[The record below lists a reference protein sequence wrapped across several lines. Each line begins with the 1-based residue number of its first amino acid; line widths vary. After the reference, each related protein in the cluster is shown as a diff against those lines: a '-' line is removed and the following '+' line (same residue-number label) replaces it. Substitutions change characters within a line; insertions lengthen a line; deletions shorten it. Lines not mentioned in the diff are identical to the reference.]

1 MRHYINIISALILA
15 ALAGN
20 SCVKESV
27 AAIGG
32 EGEPV
37 ELTLDVT
44 SRALDKVIVKS
55 WDPNDE
61 DEAKVNDLR
70 VYIFSESGSLVGY
83 KYFGKA
89 DLNFSAD
96 LDSDNGYNSSA
107 TLTGIKTKTG
117 TAYIYAI
124 ANAITSQYQVTETDA
139 KEITNIDETDLSSS
153 NLTREN
159 FLAATYSRQAG
170 SYDPRDNTF
179 LMSGY
184 VNNGKPVT
192 IRRKTGGTGVAE
204 IVSPTEDKDKRLK
217 LFKVFSKNKLTIET
231 GNDAA
236 GNPISFDPDY
246 MEIHNVPKTVALLPD
261 GTTDASDFETFERVV
276 LDEKYLNFYLPENLQ
291 SKNKKNTSSVWN
303 DREKNTYSA
312 AGDKSF
318 VNAPDNA
325 TYLVVH
331 GRYRAGDHVGNVA
344 YTIHLGDFGNNGS
357 PDPLDNFDVCRN
369 FSYQYTLKIN
379 GVNNFIAE
387 AKKEGDGTSAK
398 DDPGS
403 EGIVIKTTAA
413 GMLHADCHYEARVMK
428 FNKAEVKGLIDN
440 NFGYILKIHTIFGE
454 SECLIVA
461 ADSVYE
467 ATQYYLDKSS
477 GKVPTP
483 LTKINTD
490 GTLANPS
497 RLLVGGAGEADF
509 NWVHF
514 VKNTGADPSS
524 SPSDSP
530 GCRITSNHT
539 KQNVCAY
546 PGTDKTMNVFQFL
559 KELYVAASTNNTNG
573 FFDSDG
579 NVYVTCFI
587 DENYYADREWTKY
600 ANQTDSRRLYFANDF
615 QLSKDGKSSYAEAKY
630 VIEQNSIWTFYELD
644 SNLKPYGVETI
655 SEEEE
660 IENFSVNYSGYSSSY
675 KDDWKGYTVASNY
688 YEANRLYTPR
698 GAIKIRSAS
707 TSEPAKQ
714 DLYTDAYRA
723 CMSRNRDENGNGKI
737 DAGEVK
743 WYLATVDQYKG
754 LWIGESELPT
764 QAKLFEPTDE
774 NWGKLDEAVKKA
786 IKDNT
791 NTNKALSPW
800 HFYTASEQAVFWP
813 EEGASTSRYDQRRA
827 LASKVRCVRTL
838 ESKGPGLEDPS
849 DFYDAPVKNA
859 DGSWDITLR
868 INKHAAR
875 DFQSAAVPS
884 TLERGEGSQN
894 LVSRKFR
901 VDADNLRDKFTRDKI
916 TSSSDA
922 SDMLIKGDAD
932 VCWSA
937 KEGTPD
943 APWRVP
949 NQKELLVMS
958 VVASNGANDLAL
970 SCDTFLWSNTYFTG
984 LVKNYKEKF
993 NGHSALTA
1001 MYKSSSVNDYK
1012 GVGLVMLKSKQFTI
1026 SPGKEPQ
1033 WGFNNTTREGNVR
1046 CIRDVK

>member
-70 VYIFSESGSLVGY
+70 VYIFSESGALVGY

-96 LDSDNGYNSSA
+96 LDSKEGYNSSA

-184 VNNGKPVT
+184 VNNGSPVT

-204 IVSPTEDKDKRLK
+204 IVSPTDDKDKRLK
-217 LFKVFSKNKLTIET
+217 LFKVFSKNKLTVET

-236 GNPISFDPDY
+236 GNAISFDPDY

-291 SKNKKNTSSVWN
+291 SKNKKNTISVWN
-303 DREKNTYSA
+303 DREKNTYSD
-312 AGDKSF
+312 AGKSF

-331 GRYRAGDHVGNVA
+331 GRYRAGSYVGNVA

-357 PDPLDNFDVCRN
+357 LDNFDVCRN

-387 AKKEGDGTSAK
+387 AKKEGDGTIAK

-413 GMLHADCHYEARVMK
+413 GMLHADCHYEARVMI

-454 SECLIVA
+454 SECLIVTG
-461 ADSVYE
+461 DGVYE

-483 LTKINTD
+483 LTTFNTD
-490 GTLANPS
+490 GTLADPS
-497 RLLVGGAGEADF
+497 RLLVGKAGEADF

-514 VKNTGADPSS
+514 VKNTGAAPSS
-524 SPSDSP
+524 SPSNSP

-546 PGTDKTMNVFQFL
+546 PGTDKTMSVFQFL
-559 KELYVAASTNNTNG
+559 KKLYVAASTNNANDG

-600 ANQTDSRRLYFANDF
+600 ANQTDSRRLYIANDF

-630 VIEQNSIWTFYELD
+630 VIEQNSIWTFYRLD
-644 SNLKPYGVETI
+644 NSLKPYGVETI

-660 IENFSVNYSGYSSSY
+660 IENFSVNYSGYSSY
-675 KDDWKGYTVASNY
+675 QDNWNGYTVASKY
-688 YEANRLYTPR
+688 YKDNSLYTPDN
-698 GAIKIRSAS
+698 AIKIRSAS
-707 TSEPAKQ
+707 ASDPAKQ

-737 DAGEVK
+737 DDVEVK

-754 LWIGESELPT
+754 LWIGESVLPT
-764 QAKLFEPTDE
+764 DAKLFQPVES
-774 NWGKLDEAVKKA
+774 NWKKLNEKYVTSSNDGLK
-786 IKDNT
+786 
-791 NTNKALSPW
+791 LW
-800 HFYTASEQAVFWP
+800 HFFTASTQAVFWP
-813 EEGASTSRYDQRRA
+813 EEGASTSPWGADWSK
-827 LASKVRCVRTL
+827 ASKVRCVRTL
-838 ESKGPGLEDPS
+838 ESNRDGRKDP
-849 DFYDAPVKNA
+849 DVFYDAPVKNA
-859 DGSWDITLR
+859 DGSYDITLR
-868 INKHAAR
+868 VNKGAGR
-875 DFQSAAVPS
+875 DFQSGPVPC
-884 TLERGEGSQN
+884 TLERGEATQN
-894 LVSRKFR
+894 KVSRKFR
-901 VDADNLRDKFTRDKI
+901 VDSGNLAGTFKRAQI
-916 TSSSDA
+916 TSSTSSPDV
-922 SDMLIKGDAD
+922 LVKEDAD
-932 VCWSA
+932 VCWNKKNGSA
-937 KEGTPD
+937 DE
-943 APWRVP
+943 PWRVP

-958 VVASNGANDLAL
+958 VVASNNDNTFNL
-970 SCDTFLWSNTYFTG
+970 DNITNFLWSNTYFTG
-984 LVKNYKEKF
+984 LVKNYKLF
-993 NGHSALTA
+993 NNESQLTA
-1001 MYKSSSVNDYK
+1001 MYKSSTISEIE
-1012 GVGLVMLKSKQFTI
+1012 GIGLVMLKDSYQFTI
-1026 SPGKEPQ
+1026 SPG
-1033 WGFNNTTREGNVR
+1033 TSEGNVR
-1046 CIRDVK
+1046 CVMDVKE

>member
-70 VYIFSESGSLVGY
+70 VYIFSESGALVGY

-96 LDSDNGYNSSA
+96 LDSENGYNSSA
-107 TLTGIKTKTG
+107 TLTGIKTVTG
-117 TAYIYAI
+117 NAYVYAI

-153 NLTREN
+153 DLTREK

-179 LMSGY
+179 FMSGY
-184 VNNGKPVT
+184 VNNGHPVT

-236 GNPISFDPDY
+236 GNAISFDPDY

-291 SKNKKNTSSVWN
+291 SKNKINTISVWN

-331 GRYRAGDHVGNVA
+331 GRYRAGSYVGNVA

-357 PDPLDNFDVCRN
+357 LDNFDVCRN

-387 AKKEGDGTSAK
+387 AKKEGDGTIAK

-413 GMLHADCHYEARVMK
+413 GMLHADCHYEARVMI

-454 SECLIVA
+454 SECLIVTG
-461 ADSVYE
+461 DGVYE

-477 GKVPTP
+477 GKVPEP
-483 LTKINTD
+483 LTKFNND

-497 RLLVGGAGEADF
+497 SLLVGKAGEADF

-514 VKNTGADPSS
+514 VKNTGAAPSS
-524 SPSDSP
+524 SPSNSP

-546 PGTDKTMNVFQFL
+546 PGTDKTMSVFQFL
-559 KELYVAASTNNTNG
+559 KELYVAASTDNANA

-600 ANQTDSRRLYFANDF
+600 ANQTDSRRLYIANDF
-615 QLSKDGKSSYAEAKY
+615 RLSNDGKSSYAEAKY
-630 VIEQNSIWTFYELD
+630 VIEQNSIWTFYSMNPD
-644 SNLKPYGVETI
+644 LKPYGVETV

-660 IENFSVNYSGYSSSY
+660 IEGFSVSYSGYSDSY
-675 KDDWKGYTVASNY
+675 KDDWNGYTVASNY
-688 YEANRLYTPR
+688 YKVNNQYTPS
-698 GAIKIRSAS
+698 GAFKIRSAS
-707 TSEPAKQ
+707 ASEPAKQ

-737 DAGEVK
+737 DTDEVK

-754 LWIGESELPT
+754 LWIGESVLPT

-774 NWGKLDEAVKKA
+774 NWSKLDDAVNNA
-786 IKDNT
+786 TSGNT
-791 NTNKALSPW
+791 DVALKPW
-800 HFYTASEQAVFWP
+800 HFFTASTQAVFWP
-813 EEGASTSRYDQRRA
+813 EEGASTSPWGLSWSQ
-827 LASKVRCVRTL
+827 ASKVRCVRTL
-838 ESKGPGLEDPS
+838 ESNADGRKDPGV
-849 DFYDAPVKNA
+849 FYDAPVKNA
-859 DGSWDITLR
+859 DGSYDITLR
-868 INKHAAR
+868 LNKGAGR
-875 DFQSAAVPS
+875 DFQSQPVPC
-884 TLERGEGSQN
+884 TLERGEASQN
-894 LVSRKFR
+894 EVSRKFR
-901 VDADNLRDKFTRDKI
+901 IDAGNLSGTFTRSQI
-916 TSSSDA
+916 TSSTTSPDV
-922 SDMLIKGDAD
+922 LIKKEAD
-932 VCWSA
+932 VCWNNKNGSA
-937 KEGTPD
+937 DE
-943 APWRVP
+943 PWRVP

-958 VVASNGANDLAL
+958 VVASNGTNSFKLDNI
-970 SCDTFLWSNTYFTG
+970 TGFLWSNTYFTG
-984 LVKNYKEKF
+984 LVKNYKLF
-993 NGHSALTA
+993 NRDSQLTA
-1001 MYKSSSVNDYK
+1001 MYKSGSVGNAS
-1012 GVGLVMLKSKQFTI
+1012 GLGLIMLPSYQFTI
-1026 SPGKEPQ
+1026 SPSNSNGS
-1033 WGFNNTTREGNVR
+1033 VR
-1046 CIRDVK
+1046 CVMDVKE

>member
-291 SKNKKNTSSVWN
+291 SKNKKHTISVWN
-303 DREKNTYSA
+303 DREKNTYSD
-312 AGDKSF
+312 AGKSF

-344 YTIHLGDFGNNGS
+344 YTIHLGDFGEKGR
-357 PDPLDNFDVCRN
+357 LDNFDVCRN

-387 AKKEGDGTSAK
+387 AKKEGEGTSAK

-413 GMLHADCHYEARVMK
+413 GMLHADCHYEARVMI

-454 SECLIVA
+454 SECLIVTG
-461 ADSVYE
+461 DGVYE

-483 LTKINTD
+483 LTTFNTD
-490 GTLANPS
+490 GTLADPS
-497 RLLVGGAGEADF
+497 SLLVGKAGEADF

-514 VKNTGADPSS
+514 VKNTGAAPSRW
-524 SPSDSP
+524 PSNSP
-530 GCRITSNHT
+530 GCRITLNHT

-546 PGTDKTMNVFQFL
+546 PGTDKTMSVFQFL
-559 KELYVAASTNNTNG
+559 KELYVAASTNKTNG

-630 VIEQNSIWTFYELD
+630 VIEQNSIWTFYRLD
-644 SNLKPYGVETI
+644 RNLKPYGVETI

-688 YEANRLYTPR
+688 YKANSLYTPR

-723 CMSRNRDENGNGKI
+723 CMSRNRDENGNGNI
-737 DAGEVK
+737 DADEVK

-754 LWIGESELPT
+754 LWIGESVLPT
-764 QAKLFEPTDE
+764 DTKLFQPVES
-774 NWGKLDEAVKKA
+774 NWKKLNEKYVTSSNDGLK
-786 IKDNT
+786 
-791 NTNKALSPW
+791 LW
-800 HFYTASEQAVFWP
+800 HFFTASTQAVFWP
-813 EEGASTSRYDQRRA
+813 EEGASTSPWGKDWSK
-827 LASKVRCVRTL
+827 ASKVRCVRTL
-838 ESKGPGLEDPS
+838 ESNGDGRKDP
-849 DFYDAPVKNA
+849 DVFYDAPVKNA
-859 DGSWDITLR
+859 DGSYDITLR
-868 INKHAAR
+868 VNKGAGR
-875 DFQSAAVPS
+875 DFQSGPVPC
-884 TLERGEGSQN
+884 TLERGEATQN
-894 LVSRKFR
+894 KVSRKFR
-901 VDADNLRDKFTRDKI
+901 VDSGNLAGTFKRAQI
-916 TSSSDA
+916 TSSISSPDV
-922 SDMLIKGDAD
+922 LVKEDAD
-932 VCWSA
+932 VCWNKKNGSA
-937 KEGTPD
+937 DE
-943 APWRVP
+943 PWRVP

-958 VVASNGANDLAL
+958 VVASNNDNTFNL
-970 SCDTFLWSNTYFTG
+970 DNITNFLWSNTYFTG
-984 LVKNYKEKF
+984 LVKNYKLF
-993 NGHSALTA
+993 NNESQLTE
-1001 MYKSSSVNDYK
+1001 MYKSSPMSETE
-1012 GVGLVMLKSKQFTI
+1012 GIGLVMLKDSYQFTI
-1026 SPGKEPQ
+1026 NPG
-1033 WGFNNTTREGNVR
+1033 TSEGNVR
-1046 CIRDVK
+1046 CVMDVKE

>member
-70 VYIFSESGSLVGY
+70 VYIFSENGALVGY

-96 LDSDNGYNSSA
+96 LDSKNGYNSSA

-184 VNNGKPVT
+184 VNNGSPVT
-192 IRRKTGGTGVAE
+192 IQRKTGGTGVAE

-236 GNPISFDPDY
+236 GNAISFDPDY

-291 SKNKKNTSSVWN
+291 SKNKKNTISVWN
-303 DREKNTYSA
+303 DREKNTYSD
-312 AGDKSF
+312 AGKSF

-331 GRYRAGDHVGNVA
+331 GRYRAGSYVGNVA
-344 YTIHLGDFGNNGS
+344 YTIHLGDFGEKGS
-357 PDPLDNFDVCRN
+357 LDNFDVCRN

-413 GMLHADCHYEARVMK
+413 GMLHADCHYEARVMI

-454 SECLIVA
+454 SECLIVTG
-461 ADSVYE
+461 DGVYE

-483 LTKINTD
+483 LTTFNTD
-490 GTLANPS
+490 GTLADPS
-497 RLLVGGAGEADF
+497 LLLVGGAGEADF

-514 VKNTGADPSS
+514 VKNTGAAPSS
-524 SPSDSP
+524 TPSNSP
-530 GCRITSNHT
+530 GCLITSNHT

-546 PGTDKTMNVFQFL
+546 PGTEKTMSVFQFL
-559 KELYVAASTNNTNG
+559 KELYVAASTNNANG

-600 ANQTDSRRLYFANDF
+600 ANQTDSRRLYIANDF

-630 VIEQNSIWTFYELD
+630 VIEQNSIWTFYRLD
-644 SNLKPYGVETI
+644 NSLKPYGVETI

-660 IENFSVNYSGYSSSY
+660 IEGFSVSYSGYSSY
-675 KDDWKGYTVASNY
+675 KDDWNGYTVASDY
-688 YEANRLYTPR
+688 YKANSLYTS
-698 GAIKIRSAS
+698 GNAIKIRSAS

-737 DAGEVK
+737 DDVEVK

-754 LWIGESELPT
+754 LWIGESVLPT
-764 QAKLFEPTDE
+764 DAKLFQPVES
-774 NWGKLDEAVKKA
+774 NWKKLNEKYVTSSNDGLK
-786 IKDNT
+786 
-791 NTNKALSPW
+791 LW
-800 HFYTASEQAVFWP
+800 HFFTASTQAVFWP
-813 EEGASTSRYDQRRA
+813 EEGASTSPWGADWSK
-827 LASKVRCVRTL
+827 ASKVRCVRTL
-838 ESKGPGLEDPS
+838 ESNRDGRKDP
-849 DFYDAPVKNA
+849 DVFYDAPVKNA
-859 DGSWDITLR
+859 DGSYDITLR
-868 INKHAAR
+868 VNKGAGR
-875 DFQSAAVPS
+875 DFQSGPVPC
-884 TLERGEGSQN
+884 TLERGEATQN
-894 LVSRKFR
+894 KVSRKFR
-901 VDADNLRDKFTRDKI
+901 VDSGNLAGTFKRAQI
-916 TSSSDA
+916 TSSTSSPDV
-922 SDMLIKGDAD
+922 LVKEDAD
-932 VCWSA
+932 VCWNKKNGSA
-937 KEGTPD
+937 DE
-943 APWRVP
+943 PWRVP

-958 VVASNGANDLAL
+958 VVASNNDNTFNL
-970 SCDTFLWSNTYFTG
+970 DNITNFLWSNTYFTG
-984 LVKNYKEKF
+984 LVKNYKLF
-993 NGHSALTA
+993 NNESQLTA
-1001 MYKSSSVNDYK
+1001 MYKSSTISEIE
-1012 GVGLVMLKSKQFTI
+1012 GIGLVMLKDSYQFTI
-1026 SPGKEPQ
+1026 SPG
-1033 WGFNNTTREGNVR
+1033 TSEGNVR
-1046 CIRDVK
+1046 CVMDVKE

>member
-1 MRHYINIISALILA
+1 MRQYVNIISALILA

-70 VYIFSESGSLVGY
+70 VYIFSESGALVGY

-96 LDSDNGYNSSA
+96 LDSKNGYNSSA
-107 TLTGIKTKTG
+107 TLTGIKTITG
-117 TAYIYAI
+117 KAYVYAI

-153 NLTREN
+153 NLTREK

-184 VNNGKPVT
+184 VNNGSPVT

-204 IVSPTEDKDKRLK
+204 IVSPTEDKYKRLK
-217 LFKVFSKNKLTIET
+217 LFKVFSKNKLSIET

-236 GNPISFDPDY
+236 GNAISFDPDY

-291 SKNKKNTSSVWN
+291 GKNKKNTINVWN
-303 DREKNTYSA
+303 DREKNTYSD
-312 AGDKSF
+312 AGKSF

-331 GRYRAGDHVGNVA
+331 GRYRAGSYVGNVA

-357 PDPLDNFDVCRN
+357 LDNFDVCRN

-413 GMLHADCHYEARVMK
+413 GMLHADCHYEARVMI

-454 SECLIVA
+454 SECLIVTG
-461 ADSVYE
+461 DGVYE

-483 LTKINTD
+483 LTTFNTD
-490 GTLANPS
+490 GTLADPS
-497 RLLVGGAGEADF
+497 RLLVGKAGEADF

-514 VKNTGADPSS
+514 VKNTGAAPSS
-524 SPSDSP
+524 SPSNSP

-546 PGTDKTMNVFQFL
+546 PGTDKTMSVFQFL
-559 KELYVAASTNNTNG
+559 KKLYVAASTNNANG

-600 ANQTDSRRLYFANDF
+600 ANQTDSRRLYIANDF

-630 VIEQNSIWTFYELD
+630 VIEQNSIWTFYRLD
-644 SNLKPYGVETI
+644 NSLKPYGVETI

-660 IENFSVNYSGYSSSY
+660 IEGFSVSYSGYSSSY

-688 YEANRLYTPR
+688 YKANSLYTPG

-707 TSEPAKQ
+707 ASDPAKQ

-723 CMSRNRDENGNGKI
+723 CMSRNRDENGNGNI
-737 DAGEVK
+737 DADEVK

-754 LWIGESELPT
+754 LWIGESVLPT
-764 QAKLFEPTDE
+764 DAKLFQPVES
-774 NWGKLDEAVKKA
+774 NWKKLNEKYVTSSNDGLK
-786 IKDNT
+786 
-791 NTNKALSPW
+791 LW
-800 HFYTASEQAVFWP
+800 HFFTASTQAVFWP
-813 EEGASTSRYDQRRA
+813 EEGASTSPWGADWSK
-827 LASKVRCVRTL
+827 ASKVRCVRTL
-838 ESKGPGLEDPS
+838 ESNRDGRKDP
-849 DFYDAPVKNA
+849 DVFYDAPVKNA
-859 DGSWDITLR
+859 DGSYDITLR
-868 INKHAAR
+868 VNKGAGR
-875 DFQSAAVPS
+875 DFQSGPVPC
-884 TLERGEGSQN
+884 TLERGEATQN
-894 LVSRKFR
+894 KVSRKFR
-901 VDADNLRDKFTRDKI
+901 VDSGNLAGTFKRAQI
-916 TSSSDA
+916 TSSTSSPDV
-922 SDMLIKGDAD
+922 LVKEDAD
-932 VCWSA
+932 VCWNKKNGSA
-937 KEGTPD
+937 DE
-943 APWRVP
+943 PWRVP

-958 VVASNGANDLAL
+958 VVASNNDNTFNL
-970 SCDTFLWSNTYFTG
+970 DNITNFLWSNTYFTG
-984 LVKNYKEKF
+984 LVKNYKLF
-993 NGHSALTA
+993 NNESQLTE
-1001 MYKSSSVNDYK
+1001 MYKSSTISEIE
-1012 GVGLVMLKSKQFTI
+1012 GIGLVMLNDSYQFTI
-1026 SPGKEPQ
+1026 SPG
-1033 WGFNNTTREGNVR
+1033 TSEGNVR
-1046 CIRDVK
+1046 CVRDVK

>member
-139 KEITNIDETDLSSS
+139 KEITNIDETDLLSSD
-153 NLTREN
+153 LTREN

-236 GNPISFDPDY
+236 GNAISFDPDY

-291 SKNKKNTSSVWN
+291 SKNKKNTISVWN

-357 PDPLDNFDVCRN
+357 LDNFDVCRN

-428 FNKAEVKGLIDN
+428 FNKDEVKGLIDN

-454 SECLIVA
+454 SECLIVTG
-461 ADSVYE
+461 DGVYE

-483 LTKINTD
+483 LTTFNTD
-490 GTLANPS
+490 GTLADPS

-514 VKNTGADPSS
+514 VKNTGAAPRIRPSN
-524 SPSDSP
+524 SP
-530 GCRITSNHT
+530 GCRITSKHT
-539 KQNVCAY
+539 KQDVCAY
-546 PGTDKTMNVFQFL
+546 PGTDKTMSVFQFL
-559 KELYVAASTNNTNG
+559 KELYVAASTNKTNG

-600 ANQTDSRRLYFANDF
+600 ANQTDSRRLYIANDF

-630 VIEQNSIWTFYELD
+630 VIEQNSIWTFYRLD

-688 YEANRLYTPR
+688 YKANSLYTPR

-723 CMSRNRDENGNGKI
+723 CMSRNRDENGNGDI
-737 DAGEVK
+737 DADEVK

-754 LWIGESELPT
+754 LWIGESVLPT
-764 QAKLFEPTDE
+764 DTKLFQPVES
-774 NWGKLDEAVKKA
+774 NWKKLNEKYETSSNDGLK
-786 IKDNT
+786 
-791 NTNKALSPW
+791 LW
-800 HFYTASEQAVFWP
+800 HFFTASTQAVFWP
-813 EEGASTSRYDQRRA
+813 EEGASTSPWGENWSK
-827 LASKVRCVRTL
+827 ASKVRCVRTL
-838 ESKGPGLEDPS
+838 ESNRDGRKDP
-849 DFYDAPVKNA
+849 DVFYDAPVKNA
-859 DGSWDITLR
+859 DGSYDITLR
-868 INKHAAR
+868 VNKGAGR
-875 DFQSAAVPS
+875 DFQSGPVPC
-884 TLERGEGSQN
+884 TLERGEATQN
-894 LVSRKFR
+894 KVSRKFR
-901 VDADNLRDKFTRDKI
+901 VDSGNLAGTFKRAQI
-916 TSSSDA
+916 TSSISSPDV
-922 SDMLIKGDAD
+922 LVKEDAD
-932 VCWSA
+932 VCWNKKNGSA
-937 KEGTPD
+937 DE
-943 APWRVP
+943 PWRVP

-958 VVASNGANDLAL
+958 VVASNNDNTFNL
-970 SCDTFLWSNTYFTG
+970 DNITNFLWSNTYFTG
-984 LVKNYKEKF
+984 LVKNYKLF
-993 NGHSALTA
+993 NNESQLTE
-1001 MYKSSSVNDYK
+1001 MYKSSPMSETE
-1012 GVGLVMLKSKQFTI
+1012 GIGLVMLKDSYQFTI
-1026 SPGKEPQ
+1026 NPG
-1033 WGFNNTTREGNVR
+1033 TSEGNVR
-1046 CIRDVK
+1046 CVMDVKE

>member
-83 KYFGKA
+83 KYFGKT

-236 GNPISFDPDY
+236 GNAISFDPDY

-291 SKNKKNTSSVWN
+291 SKNKKNTISVWN

-331 GRYRAGDHVGNVA
+331 GCYRAGDHVGNVA
-344 YTIHLGDFGNNGS
+344 YTIHLGDFGEKGR
-357 PDPLDNFDVCRN
+357 LDNFDVCRN

-428 FNKAEVKGLIDN
+428 FNQAEVKGLIDN

-454 SECLIVA
+454 SECLIVTG
-461 ADSVYE
+461 DGVYE

-483 LTKINTD
+483 LTTFNTD
-490 GTLANPS
+490 GTLADPS
-497 RLLVGGAGEADF
+497 RLLVGKAGEADF

-514 VKNTGADPSS
+514 VKNTGAAPSS
-524 SPSDSP
+524 RPSNSP
-530 GCRITSNHT
+530 GCRITLNHK

-546 PGTDKTMNVFQFL
+546 PGTGKTMSVFQFL
-559 KELYVAASTNNTNG
+559 RKLYVAASTNNRNG

-630 VIEQNSIWTFYELD
+630 VIEQNSIWTFYRLD
-644 SNLKPYGVETI
+644 SSLKPYGVETI

-688 YEANRLYTPR
+688 YKANSLYTPL

-737 DAGEVK
+737 DADEVK

-754 LWIGESELPT
+754 LWIGEEQLPT
-764 QAKLFEPTDE
+764 GAKLFLPTDD
-774 NWGKLDEAVKKA
+774 NW
-786 IKDNT
+786 
-791 NTNKALSPW
+791 KALNTAYSTYTGRHKDASLASW
-800 HFYTASEQAVFWP
+800 HYFTASEQAVFWP
-813 EEGASTSRYDQRRA
+813 EEGASTSDYNA
-827 LASKVRCVRTL
+827 ISTYGKASLARCVRTL
-838 ESKGPGLEDPS
+838 QSKDNGLADP
-849 DFYDAPVKNA
+849 DVYYEQPVKNS
-859 DGSWDITLR
+859 DNTWDIKLR
-868 INKHAAR
+868 INSQR
-875 DFQSAAVPS
+875 GLQTTPMQPS
-884 TLERGEGSQN
+884 LERGEKSN
-894 LVSRKFR
+894 NDIYNKIR
-901 VDADNLRDKFTRDKI
+901 VDATNLGTSYTRSQI
-916 TSSSDA
+916 ISSVSDPDTFIGA
-922 SDMLIKGDAD
+922 YSD
-932 VCWSA
+932 VCWTGKNGS
-937 KEGTPD
+937 ESS
-943 APWRVP
+943 PWRVP
-949 NQKELLVMS
+949 NEKELLIMS
-958 VVASNGANDLAL
+958 VVKADNGNQFDL
-970 SCDTFLWSNTYFTG
+970 SITNFLWSNTYFTG
-984 LVKNYKEKF
+984 LVKDPKKF
-993 NGHSALTA
+993 NAHTTITGSY
-1001 MYKSSSVNDYK
+1001 YKSGSVGNSN
-1012 GVGLVMLKSKQFTI
+1012 GLGLVMFSDGRFSI
-1026 SPGKEPQ
+1026 SPGASN
-1033 WGFNNTTREGNVR
+1033 GTVR
-1046 CIRDVK
+1046 CVMDVKE

>member
-1 MRHYINIISALILA
+1 MKHYINIISALILA

-70 VYIFSESGSLVGY
+70 VYIFSESGTLVGY
-83 KYFGKA
+83 KYFGKT

-139 KEITNIDETDLSSS
+139 QEITNIDETDLSSS

-184 VNNGKPVT
+184 VNNGSPVT

-291 SKNKKNTSSVWN
+291 SKNKKNTISVWN

-357 PDPLDNFDVCRN
+357 LDNFDVCRN

-413 GMLHADCHYEARVMK
+413 GMLHADCHYEARVMI

-454 SECLIVA
+454 SECLIVTG
-461 ADSVYE
+461 DGVYE

-483 LTKINTD
+483 LTTFNTD
-490 GTLANPS
+490 GTLADPS

-524 SPSDSP
+524 SPSNSP

-546 PGTDKTMNVFQFL
+546 PGTDKTMSVFQFL
-559 KELYVAASTNNTNG
+559 KELYVVADTNNGNG

-587 DENYYADREWTKY
+587 DENYYADRDWTKY

-655 SEEEE
+655 SEEENVPKE
-660 IENFSVNYSGYSSSY
+660 GSTSFELKYSNSSY
-675 KDDWKGYTVASNY
+675 TRDNWNGRTVAKNYLSNKDY
-688 YEANRLYTPR
+688 QPSRTGYH
-698 GAIKIRSAS
+698 IRSAVGD
-707 TSEPAKQ
+707 EPAKQ
-714 DLYTDAYRA
+714 DLYTDVYRA

-737 DAGEVK
+737 DADEVK

-754 LWIGESELPT
+754 LWIGEEQLPT
-764 QAKLFEPTDE
+764 GAKLFLPTDD
-774 NWGKLDEAVKKA
+774 NW
-786 IKDNT
+786 
-791 NTNKALSPW
+791 KALNTAYSTYTGRHKDASLASW
-800 HFYTASEQAVFWP
+800 HYFTASEQAVFWP
-813 EEGASTSRYDQRRA
+813 EEGASTSDHNAISTYGKA
-827 LASKVRCVRTL
+827 SLARCVRTL
-838 ESKGPGLEDPS
+838 QSKDNGLADP
-849 DFYDAPVKNA
+849 DVYYEQPVKNS
-859 DGSWDITLR
+859 DNTWDIKLR
-868 INKHAAR
+868 INSQR
-875 DFQSAAVPS
+875 GLQTTPMQPS
-884 TLERGEGSQN
+884 LERGEKSN
-894 LVSRKFR
+894 NDIYNKIR
-901 VDADNLRDKFTRDKI
+901 VDATNLGTSYTRSQI
-916 TSSSDA
+916 ISSVSDPDTFIGA
-922 SDMLIKGDAD
+922 YSD
-932 VCWSA
+932 VCWTGKNGS
-937 KEGTPD
+937 ESS
-943 APWRVP
+943 PWRVP
-949 NQKELLVMS
+949 NEKELLIMS
-958 VVASNGANDLAL
+958 VVKADNGNQFDL
-970 SCDTFLWSNTYFTG
+970 SITNFLWSNTYFTG
-984 LVKNYKEKF
+984 LVKDPKKF
-993 NGHSALTA
+993 NANTTITGSY
-1001 MYKSSSVNDYK
+1001 YKSGSVENSN
-1012 GVGLVMLKSKQFTI
+1012 GLGLVMFSNGRFSI
-1026 SPGKEPQ
+1026 SPGASN
-1033 WGFNNTTREGNVR
+1033 GTVR
-1046 CIRDVK
+1046 CVMDVKE